1 MGRANN
7 SFGEGWGLALLPMQ
21 CLQTPMRIDAFSR
34 NNVAHYFGKMRELA
48 GCLGGY
54 IVEYDCML
62 FMTMLFSCLPLIAK
76 QNDQAL
82 KSSVRSL
89 Y

>member
-21 CLQTPMRIDAFSR
+21 CLQTSMRIDAFLQ
-34 NNVAHYFGKMRELA
+34 NNAAHYFGEMRELA

-62 FMTMLFSCLPLIAK
+62 FDDASQLTF
-76 QNDQAL
+76 DH
-82 KSSVRSL
+82 
-89 Y
+89 

>member
-21 CLQTPMRIDAFSR
+21 CLQTPMRIDAFLQ
-34 NNVAHYFGKMRELA
+34 NNAAHYVGKMRELA

-54 IVEYDCML
+54 IVGYDCML
-62 FMTMLFSCLPLIAK
+62 FMTMLPCLPLIAK
-76 QNDQAL
+76 LTDQA
-82 KSSVRSL
+82 
-89 Y
+89 